1 MQMFY
6 KISVLKISQTL
17 RKKPTSEPFTTCSL
31 NLAVGERGT
40 ESNVYEERKKEIF
53 QIQKPVVAINSVSK
67 ENQKI

>member
-1 MQMFY
+1 MFY

-17 RKKPTSEPFTTCSL
+17 RKKLTSEPFTTCSL
-31 NLAVGERGT
+31 NLAIGERGT